1 MVYLFLLANT
11 VLAITVNSIVGFTWI
26 SSVLLATALIQ
37 NSCENIGKLIKHAA
51 AAPEAEW
58 NDAVRVPF
66 TELATSLIPLLSN
79 TWGATLGIVAT
90 CVAGFV
96 VGKLPYSIERSFS
109 PGVLLVFIPCVLG
122 AIPGRIS
129 TSYNALLTQL
139 SKERWTFDKN
149 MIQRVGKNRN
159 IAKQFTIEVKIGYTC
174 HHQYSTYKSLWLVC
188 AGLVLS
194 LVGTAATVSTMINAF
209 SNGISTGPGPTVL
222 QQFYIYKA

>member
-1 MVYLFLLANT
+1 MLANT

-149 MIQRVGKNRN
+149 MIQRVSK
-159 IAKQFTIEVKIGYTC
+159 IEDVAKQFTIGFKIGGVIISV
-174 HHQYSTYKSLWLVC
+174 QRMK
-188 AGLVLS
+188 GLAIS
-194 LVGTAATVSTMINAF
+194 LVGTAATVSAMINAF
-209 SNGISTGPGPTVL
+209 SNSISTGPGPNSTTTV
-222 QQFYIYKA
+222 IA

>member
-149 MIQRVGKNRN
+149 MIQRVSK
-159 IAKQFTIEVKIGYTC
+159 IEDVAKQFTIGFKIGGVIISV
-174 HHQYSTYKSLWLVC
+174 QRMK
-188 AGLVLS
+188 GLAIS
-194 LVGTAATVSTMINAF
+194 LVGTAATVSAMINAF
-209 SNGISTGPGPTVL
+209 SNSISTGPGPNSTTTV
-222 QQFYIYKA
+222 IA